1 MTAEK
6 VLQWVGA
13 AFALA
18 TVAVVVG
25 SPKTAAVIGASGN
38 ALSVVI
44 RAAVSP
50 VTGR

>member
-1 MTAEK
+1 MNMEK
-6 VLQWVGA
+6 IFQMVGA

-25 SPKTAAVIGASGN
+25 APRTGEVIRASGG
-38 ALSVVI
+38 ALTSVI

-50 VTGR
+50 ATQQ

>member
-6 VLQWVGA
+6 VLQWIGA

-25 SPKTAAVIGASGN
+25 SPLTAGVIKSSGDAVSA
-38 ALSVVI
+38 VI
-44 RAAVSP
+44 RAATAP

>member
-1 MTAEK
+1 MNTEK
-6 VLQWVGA
+6 LLQWVGA

-18 TVAVVVG
+18 TVATVVG
-25 SPKTAAVIGASGN
+25 SPRTAAVIKSSGD
-38 ALSVVI
+38 ALANVI

>member
-6 VLQWVGA
+6 ILQWVGA
-13 AFALA
+13 AFTLA

-25 SPKTAAVIGASGN
+25 APRTGLIIKSSGDAVSA
-38 ALSVVI
+38 VI